1 MVPVPLPLLSAP
13 AAIATDIALWNAA
26 SGPGGTLPSGRVALV
41 SLTATVWVS
50 VRSTSLKVSVPEVGT
65 SLVSGPPGTLVPP
78 SKMMTGTLV
87 VITGLSLVPV
97 IVMVMS
103 MVDASGLTEKL
114 LLTRTL

>member
-1 MVPVPLPLLSAP
+1 MVPVPSPVLSAP

-26 SGPGGTLPSGRVALV
+26 SGPGGTVPSGRVALV
-41 SLTATVWVS
+41 SATDTVCLS
-50 VRSTSLKVSVPEVGT
+50 VRSTSSKFSVPVVGT

-97 IVMVMS
+97 IVIVIGMKAV
-103 MVDASGLTEKL
+103 SGLTEKL
-114 LLTRTL
+114 LSTRTM